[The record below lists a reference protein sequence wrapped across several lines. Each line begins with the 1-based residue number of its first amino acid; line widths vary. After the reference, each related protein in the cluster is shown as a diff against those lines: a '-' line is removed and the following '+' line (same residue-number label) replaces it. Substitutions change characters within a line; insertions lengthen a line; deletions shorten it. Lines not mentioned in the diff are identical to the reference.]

1 LVGFWRQLVEHA
13 RESLP
18 PDLRRWHGLRLLAAD
33 CTFLGLPEAFWPRF
47 GAHGGSRG
55 QGPALVQAIVLYE
68 LASRCPI
75 AFRLGSAQP
84 DDRALLLRL
93 LGQVHADDLLLVDNG
108 FYSIEVLARI
118 RRRGA
123 HFLIPTRSNAK
134 PKLLQM
140 LGADDGLYQIRAS
153 RYWKDQPDVPSQMT
167 VRMVVCHRDGFRPRT
182 LVTSLLDPERFPA
195 PDLAQLYHQR
205 WHIETFFRDLKHTLH
220 VTHWHARTLKPLY
233 AEILF
238 SMALASLTRLLMAQA
253 AAQAHVSPAWL
264 SFGKSLPRVVR
275 ALALAGSPFSPG
287 WEQLHREL
295 MECLALCKLDA
306 RPGRSFERDT
316 QKRRSASR
324 TQPPLPL
331 APNPPKP
338 LS

>member
-1 LVGFWRQLVEHA
+1 VGFWRQLVEHA
-13 RESLP
+13 YESLP
-18 PDLRRWHGLRLLAAD
+18 PHLRRWHGLRLVAAD
-33 CTFLGLPEAFWPRF
+33 CTFLVLPEAFWPRF
-47 GAHGGSRG
+47 GSHGGSRG

-75 AFRLGSAQP
+75 AFRLGSAKS

-118 RRRGA
+118 LRRGA

-134 PKLLQM
+134 PKLLEK
-140 LGADDGLYQIRAS
+140 LGTDDGLYQIRAS
-153 RYWKDQPDVPSQMT
+153 DYWKDRPDVPPAMT
-167 VRMVVCHRDGFRPRT
+167 VRLIVAHCDGFRPRT
-182 LVTSLLDPERFPA
+182 LVTSLVDPERFPA
-195 PDLAQLYHQR
+195 PDLVALYHQR

-220 VTHWHARTLKPLY
+220 VTHWHAHTLKPLY
-233 AEILF
+233 AELIF
-238 SMALASLTRLLMAQA
+238 AMALATLTRLLMAQA
-253 AAQAHVSPAWL
+253 AAQAHVSPASL

-295 MECLALCKLDA
+295 LDCLALCKLDA
-306 RPGRSFERDT
+306 RPGRSFQRDT
-316 QKRRSASR
+316 QKRRTARR
-324 TQPPLPL
+324 TKRRLPL
-331 APNPPKP
+331 APNPQKP

>member
-1 LVGFWRQLVEHA
+1 MGFWRQLLEQA

-18 PDLRRWHGLRLLAAD
+18 PDLRRWHGLRLLVAD
-33 CTFLGLPEAFWPRF
+33 GTFLVLPEAFWPRF
-47 GAHGGSRG
+47 GSHGGGRG

-75 AFRLGSAQP
+75 AFRLGSAKS

-118 RRRGA
+118 LRRGA
-123 HFLIPTRSNAK
+123 HVLIPTRSNAK
-134 PKLLQM
+134 PKLLQK
-140 LGADDGLYQIRAS
+140 LGTGDGLYRIRAS
-153 RYWKDQPDVPSQMT
+153 DYWNDHPDVPSQMT

-182 LVTSLLDPERFPA
+182 LVTSLLDPVRFPA
-195 PDLAQLYHQR
+195 PDLVALYHQR

-233 AEILF
+233 TELIFA
-238 SMALASLTRLLMAQA
+238 MALASLTRLLMAQA
-253 AAQAHVSPAWL
+253 AAQAHVSPASL

-275 ALALAGSPFSPG
+275 ALALAGSPSSPG

-295 MECLALCKLDA
+295 LESLALCKLDQ

-324 TQPPLPL
+324 IKRRLPL
-331 APNPPKP
+331 APNPQKP

>member
-1 LVGFWRQLVEHA
+1 MSFWRQLVEQA

-18 PDLRRWHGLRLLAAD
+18 PDLRLWHGLRLLATD
-33 CTFLGLPEAFWPRF
+33 CTWLVLPEAFWPHF
-47 GAHGGSRG
+47 GSHGGSRG

-118 RRRGA
+118 LRRGA

-134 PKLLQM
+134 PTLLER
-140 LGADDGLYQIRAS
+140 LGPDDGLYQIRAS
-153 RYWKDQPDVPSQMT
+153 DYWNDHPDVPSQMT

-195 PDLAQLYHQR
+195 ADLAELYHRR

-233 AEILF
+233 AELIF
-238 SMALASLTRLLMAQA
+238 AMTLASLTRLLMAQA
-253 AAQAHVSPAWL
+253 AAQAHVSPASL
-264 SFGKSLPRVVR
+264 SFGKSLPCVVR

-295 MECLALCKLDA
+295 MECLAFCKLDQ
-306 RPGRSFERDT
+306 RPGRSFERDA
-316 QKRRSASR
+316 QKRRTASR
-324 TQPPLPL
+324 AKRRLPL
-331 APNPPKP
+331 APNPQKP